1 MRPREGWLGVLFE
14 PSPET
19 VIRIGWISAA
29 LGFLIA
35 IVSGVGEYLGWWDL
49 VGEIGMTVGS
59 LLGIIATFSTLSLT
73 AGRGQMAAVQETLGS
88 VERTVGSVD
97 KTMANVEETVGSVDE
112 TTAANHDLLEANH
125 DLLER
130 QTDLQRA
137 SSAKLDKLDV
147 IEAEL
152 DRQTGVLD
160 RQVEVLEAI
169 RDGFDRS
176 T

>member
-1 MRPREGWLGVLFE
+1 MPSREGWLGVPFE
-14 PSPET
+14 PGPET

-35 IVSGVGEYLGWWDL
+35 IVSGVGEYLGWWNL

-73 AGRGQMAAVQETLGS
+73 AGRGQMHAVQETLGS
-88 VERTVGSVD
+88 VD
-97 KTMANVEETVGSVDE
+97 DTMGEVEETVGSVDE
-112 TTAANHDLLEANH
+112 TTAANHQLLQANH

-130 QTDLQRA
+130 QADLQQE

-169 RDGFDRS
+169 RDGL
-176 T
+176 

>member
-1 MRPREGWLGVLFE
+1 MGVPFE

-49 VGEIGMTVGS
+49 VGEICMTVGS

-88 VERTVGSVD
+88 V
-97 KTMANVEETVGSVDE
+97 DE
-112 TTAANHDLLEANH
+112 TTAANHQLLQANH

-130 QTDLQRA
+130 QADLQQE

-169 RDGFDRS
+169 RDGL
-176 T
+176 